1 MNSNYNRQDILQGLS
16 ETLQHMLD
24 LAKKNDWEEVAN
36 CNKLRLSLSSQLQAA
51 PSHQAAEEEEKLL
64 VQRLTSL
71 DLEVIGLAKI
81 ARDVAADDMHNING
95 RKSNVNQYL
104 QNQFY

>member
-36 CNKLRLSLSSQLQAA
+36 YNKLRLSLSSQLQAA
-51 PSHQAAEEEEKLL
+51 PSHQAAEEEKLL

-71 DLEVIGLAKI
+71 DLEVIDLAKI
-81 ARDVAADDMHNING
+81 ARDVAADDMQNING